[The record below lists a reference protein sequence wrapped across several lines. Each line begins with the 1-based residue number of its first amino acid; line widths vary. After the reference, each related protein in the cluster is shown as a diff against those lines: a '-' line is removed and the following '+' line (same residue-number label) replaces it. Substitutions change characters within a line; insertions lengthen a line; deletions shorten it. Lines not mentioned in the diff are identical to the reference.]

1 MPKRLLVVT
10 QTVDRQDPNL
20 GFFHRWIEELSKK
33 AALHVIANKVGEHEL
48 PSNVEIHTLGTEV
61 GASKLSKLLRYQR
74 YLFRIL
80 PRVDAVFFH
89 MCPEYVLAAGF
100 WLAVFPKKSLLWY
113 THKSTTWKL
122 RIAEKQVDAIFTAS
136 TLSFR
141 LPSKKVEVTGH
152 GIDTEFFKPAPTRR
166 KRTKLVILT
175 AGRISPVKKHEVL
188 IEAALFLKQEGADFE
203 VQIAG
208 APIVEGDAKYQEALE
223 RIVKERALSNEVR
236 FLGAVPH
243 QEIVEFYRQGVIFI
257 NLSETGSLDKAVL
270 EAAACGLSVLTS
282 NDAFKEMLPGASIV
296 GAAPRELA
304 MRIIETSKLELPLRD
319 YVVAHHGLDRLL
331 SRIADFI

>member
-1 MPKRLLVVT
+1 
-10 QTVDRQDPNL
+10 
-20 GFFHRWIEELSKK
+20 
-33 AALHVIANKVGEHEL
+33 
-48 PSNVEIHTLGTEV
+48 
-61 GASKLSKLLRYQR
+61 
-74 YLFRIL
+74 
-80 PRVDAVFFH
+80 

-175 AGRISPVKKHEVL
+175 VGRISPVKKHEVL

-203 VQIAG
+203 VRIAG

-257 NLSETGSLDKAVL
+257 NLSETGSLDKPRAGWS
-270 EAAACGLSVLTS
+270 ERTPRP
-282 NDAFKEMLPGASIV
+282 DTI
-296 GAAPRELA
+296 RELA
-304 MRIIETSKLELPLRD
+304 ASSLRA
-319 YVVAHHGLDRLL
+319 VAWRHRARRREPRRRCCSGHGFPQARL
-331 SRIADFI
+331 